1 MSRVEENRETVE
13 DVIPLLNNP
22 VGAFDERIRN
32 TLLIDISKSLA
43 VLADNLEE
51 QTKWFKDFEEEN
63 NDKHGEKKATHGDD

>member
-63 NDKHGEKKATHGDD
+63 NDKHGKKKATHGDD

>member
-1 MSRVEENRETVE
+1 MSRVKENRRVMERLDDLSYGSTDYEIVKN
-13 DVIPLLNNP
+13 ILLS
-22 VGAFDERIRN
+22 
-32 TLLIDISKSLA
+32 DISKSLA